1 MMVWGKTSVS
11 WIIVRL
17 GPTALAVFAGG
28 GSLDFFFYRLLFLS
42 SSFSLGDDLI

>member
-17 GPTALAVFAGG
+17 GPTALAVFAVG
-28 GSLDFFFYRLLFLS
+28 GSLDFFVSSIIFS
-42 SSFSLGDDLI
+42 SSLSLGDDLI